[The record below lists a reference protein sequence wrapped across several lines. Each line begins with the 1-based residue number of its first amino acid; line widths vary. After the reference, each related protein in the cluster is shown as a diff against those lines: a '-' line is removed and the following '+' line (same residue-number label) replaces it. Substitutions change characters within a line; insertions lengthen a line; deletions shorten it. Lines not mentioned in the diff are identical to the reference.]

1 MNLNFP
7 TQSKATLLIVLA
19 AVIIAGCGGN
29 DRVRPQSS
37 STVIQAPLENANEA
51 AVEGVIVQGIDQEG
65 QFQSELI
72 DGDSS
77 PWELAALADRSSGP
91 DAIELRLTSIQQF
104 IALQEF
110 PAAETQT
117 NYLVDSPLNP
127 AQSARLNLYRGQ
139 IASALGQPDLA
150 LRYLL
155 PLRYRSNLN
164 QQDQV
169 GLFQSLANV
178 QLASGQRIDALIS
191 LMKADELLANAV
203 TEQGDP
209 QLDNQ
214 NKIVELLAKL
224 SPAEQ
229 SLLTQSASRNGLP
242 NNLVSGWI
250 TFVPLIDMDEQARY
264 EPLNRWANTY
274 ATHPA
279 RADLLGNL
287 PPPSLDLQS
296 FQHVALLLPLTSR
309 FGNAAQAFYDG
320 FIESHNRDNNFNKP
334 IVSLHD
340 IGEDAE
346 LTSFYYQSAMREG
359 ADFIVGPLGRSA
371 VTRLLSTESL
381 PLPTLVLGDIGIDQS
396 ADNTYGI
403 SLSPELEA
411 EQVAQRAFDNGHRQA
426 AIFRSDSSTGSRA
439 AQAFNRKWIE
449 LGGVVVTNKSFPK
462 YIDDYSRIIQQLL
475 EVNQSISRE
484 RVLSAKLGVNLEFT
498 PRRRNDI
505 DMLFFAGDAKQARLL
520 VPQMRFF
527 QAHDLPI
534 YATSNVFN
542 GKTNPAVD
550 ADLDGIVFGDMGWML
565 NAALPFAVAPE
576 PDLENEGNEESIEIN
591 SPEIP
596 TQQETSIPPPGPK
609 SPYQFSPLDRL
620 YALGLESYHLIPRL
634 YSMRL
639 DQRQK
644 YLGEAF
650 GAQVRS
656 DGNIIRL
663 LDWATFDQGNI
674 ALLPPHAEQKIR
686 ESAPLQ

>member
-7 TQSKATLLIVLA
+7 ARFKATLLITVSAFL
-19 AVIIAGCGGN
+19 IAGCGGS
-29 DRVRPQSS
+29 DRVQPQSS
-37 STVIQAPLENANEA
+37 STVIEAPLENTNET
-51 AVEGVIVQGIDQEG
+51 AVGGVIVQGIDREG

-72 DGDSS
+72 DGEDA
-77 PWELAALADRSSGP
+77 WELAALADRTSGP
-91 DAIELRLTSIQQF
+91 EAIELRLNAVQQF

-110 PAAETQT
+110 PDAETQT
-117 NYLVDSPLNP
+117 NFLVDAPLNP
-127 AQSARLNLYRGQ
+127 LQTARLSLYRGQ

-150 LRYLL
+150 LQYLL
-155 PLRYRSNLN
+155 PLRYRSNLA
-164 QQDQV
+164 QQDQI
-169 GLFQSLANV
+169 GLFQSLANA
-178 QLASGQRIDALIS
+178 QLASGQRVDALVS
-191 LMKADELLANAV
+191 LMKADELMANRIDQA
-203 TEQGDP
+203 DL
-209 QLDNQ
+209 QLENQ
-214 NKIVELLAKL
+214 NQIVGLLATL
-224 SPAEQ
+224 SPPEQ
-229 SLLTQSASRNGLP
+229 SLLAQSAARNGLP
-242 NNLVSGWI
+242 SNLVSGWT
-250 TFVPLIDMDEQARY
+250 TFLPLIDMDEQARY
-264 EPLNRWANTY
+264 EPLNRWAKTY

-296 FQHVALLLPLTSR
+296 FQHVALLLPLTSP

-320 FIESHNRDNNFNKP
+320 FIESHNKDNNFNKP

-340 IGEDAE
+340 IGEDAG

-371 VTRLLSTESL
+371 VASLLGAESL

-426 AIFRSDSSTGSRA
+426 AIFRSVSGNGRRA
-439 AQAFNRKWIE
+439 AEAFNRKWIE
-449 LGGVVVTNKSFPK
+449 LGGVVVTNKSFPES
-462 YIDDYSRIIQQLL
+462 IDDYSRIIQQLL

-505 DMLFFAGDAKQARLL
+505 DMLFFAGDARQARLL

-534 YATSNVFN
+534 YSTSKVFN

-565 NAALPFAVAPE
+565 NAALPFAAE
-576 PDLENEGNEESIEIN
+576 PDSTSQTGETEDSTAIGTPQIS
-591 SPEIP
+591 
-596 TQQETSIPPPGPK
+596 TQLQTSIPPPTPK

-634 YSMRL
+634 YSMRQ
-639 DQRQK
+639 DQRQQ

-650 GAQVRS
+650 GAKVRS

-674 ALLPPHAEQKIR
+674 ALLPSGAEQRII
-686 ESAPLQ
+686 ESDPLQ

>member
-1 MNLNFP
+1 MNLNFLSHFK
-7 TQSKATLLIVLA
+7 TALLI
-19 AVIIAGCGGN
+19 AVASLVVAGCGGN
-29 DRVRPQSS
+29 DRVRTQSS
-37 STVIQAPLENANEA
+37 STVIEAPLENTNQT
-51 AVEGVIVQGIDQEG
+51 AVDGVIVQGIDQEG

-72 DGDSS
+72 GGEGA
-77 PWELAALADRSSGP
+77 WELVALADRTSGP
-91 DAIELRLTSIQQF
+91 EAIELRLNAIQQF
-104 IALQEF
+104 ISLQEF

-117 NYLVDSPLNP
+117 NYLVNSALNP
-127 AQSARLNLYRGQ
+127 LQTERLSLYRGQ

-150 LRYLL
+150 LQYLL

-164 QQDQV
+164 QDDQV
-169 GLFQSLANV
+169 GLFQSLANA
-178 QLASGQRIDALIS
+178 QLASGARIDALIS
-191 LMKADELLANAV
+191 LMKTDELVRNSIELA
-203 TEQGDP
+203 DF
-209 QLDNQ
+209 QLENQ
-214 NKIVELLAKL
+214 MKIIDLLSTL
-224 SPAEQ
+224 SPSEQ
-229 SLLTQSASRNGLP
+229 SLLAQSASRNGLP
-242 NNLVSGWI
+242 SNLVSGWI
-250 TFVPLIDMDEQARY
+250 TFLPLTEMDEQARY
-264 EPLNRWANTY
+264 DPLNRWANTY

-279 RADLLGNL
+279 RAELLGNL
-287 PPPSLDLQS
+287 PPPSIDLQS
-296 FQHVALLLPLTSR
+296 FQHLALLLPMTSP

-320 FIESHNRDNNFNKP
+320 FIESHNKDTNFNKP

-371 VTRLLSTESL
+371 VTNLLSAQSL
-381 PLPTLVLGDIGIDQS
+381 PVPTLTLGDIGIEQS

-411 EQVAQRAFDNGHRQA
+411 EQVAQHAFDNGHRQA
-426 AIFRSDSSTGSRA
+426 AIFRSDSSNGSRA

-462 YIDDYSRIIQQLL
+462 SIDDYSRIIQQLL
-475 EVNQSISRE
+475 EVNQSVSRE

-534 YATSNVFN
+534 YATSKVFN

-550 ADLDGIVFGDMGWML
+550 ADLDGIVFGDMSWML
-565 NAALPFAVAPE
+565 STALPFGAETDSAPE
-576 PDLENEGNEESIEIN
+576 DGENEESVSAV

-596 TQQETSIPPPGPK
+596 TEIETTVPPPLSK

-634 YSMRL
+634 YSMRQ
-639 DQRQK
+639 DQRQQ

-650 GAQVRS
+650 GAQVRP
-656 DGNIIRL
+656 DGNVIRL

-674 ALLPPHAEQKIR
+674 ARLPSRAEQRIQ
-686 ESAPLQ
+686 ESNPLQ

>member
-7 TQSKATLLIVLA
+7 ARFKATLLITVSAFL
-19 AVIIAGCGGN
+19 IAGCGGS
-29 DRVRPQSS
+29 DRVQPQSS
-37 STVIQAPLENANEA
+37 STVIEAPLENTNET
-51 AVEGVIVQGIDQEG
+51 AVGGVIVQGIDREG

-72 DGDSS
+72 DGEDA
-77 PWELAALADRSSGP
+77 WELAALADRTSGP
-91 DAIELRLTSIQQF
+91 EAIELRLNAVQQF

-110 PAAETQT
+110 PDAETQT
-117 NYLVDSPLNP
+117 NFLVDAPLNP
-127 AQSARLNLYRGQ
+127 LQTARLSLYRGQ

-150 LRYLL
+150 LQYLL
-155 PLRYRSNLN
+155 PLRYRSNLA
-164 QQDQV
+164 QQDQI
-169 GLFQSLANV
+169 GLFQSLANA
-178 QLASGQRIDALIS
+178 QLASGQRVDALVS
-191 LMKADELLANAV
+191 LMKADELMANRIDQA
-203 TEQGDP
+203 DL
-209 QLDNQ
+209 QLENQ
-214 NKIVELLAKL
+214 NQIVGLLATL
-224 SPAEQ
+224 SPPEQ
-229 SLLTQSASRNGLP
+229 SLLAQSAARNGLP
-242 NNLVSGWI
+242 SNLVSGWT
-250 TFVPLIDMDEQARY
+250 TFLPLIDMDEQARY
-264 EPLNRWANTY
+264 EPLNRWAKTY

-296 FQHVALLLPLTSR
+296 FQHVALLLPLTSP

-320 FIESHNRDNNFNKP
+320 FIESHNKDNNFNKP

-340 IGEDAE
+340 IGEDAG

-371 VTRLLSTESL
+371 VASLLGAESL

-426 AIFRSDSSTGSRA
+426 AIFRSVSGNGRRA
-439 AQAFNRKWIE
+439 AEAFNRKWIE
-449 LGGVVVTNKSFPK
+449 LGGVVVTNKSFPES
-462 YIDDYSRIIQQLL
+462 IDDYSRIIQQLL

-505 DMLFFAGDAKQARLL
+505 DMLFFAGDARQARLL

-534 YATSNVFN
+534 YSTSKVFN

-565 NAALPFAVAPE
+565 NAALPFAAE
-576 PDLENEGNEESIEIN
+576 PDSTSQTGETEDSTAIGTPQIS
-591 SPEIP
+591 
-596 TQQETSIPPPGPK
+596 TQLQTSIPPPAPK

-634 YSMRL
+634 YSMRQ
-639 DQRQK
+639 DQRQQ

-650 GAQVRS
+650 GAKVRS

-674 ALLPPHAEQKIR
+674 ALLPSGAEQRII
-686 ESAPLQ
+686 ESDPLQ